1 MRCVS
6 NRVRSAVLSVVAV
19 MPSFLSAKQKPVQL
33 AAERVSVESRFSCIC
48 KAPASCEVAPN
59 QIGAVNVLGESYGLR
74 RCLSTHARRSGTM
87 TASTVKNSPMLDPDI
102 RRLLDT
108 VFAAPPGAAPPDVEA
123 LRAAAEEAP
132 RRLGG
137 EPEALGRVEDAQVPG
152 PAGSIPVRIYRP
164 DAAAAAAA
172 RALCARR
179 RLGDRLARL
188 ARSAVPH
195 TRAIAARSTRRGRV
209 PLRART
215 RLSGRPRRLRSRM
228 AVGARPRRELRA
240 DGERF
245 AVAGDSSGGN
255 LAAALTL
262 RLRASRA
269 PQPQLQLLLYPALD
283 ATCSRASYREFA
295 TGYNL
300 AGAQMAWYWD
310 VYRAGAAA
318 EAPELSPL
326 AARELSGLAPAVVA
340 IAEADVL
347 RDDGLDYARR
357 LGEAGVP
364 VRVIRC
370 EGMIHGFLRWTGEV
384 AAARRWIDAI
394 AAATH
399 EVLGPRAA

>member
-1 MRCVS
+1 
-6 NRVRSAVLSVVAV
+6 
-19 MPSFLSAKQKPVQL
+19 
-33 AAERVSVESRFSCIC
+33 
-48 KAPASCEVAPN
+48 
-59 QIGAVNVLGESYGLR
+59 
-74 RCLSTHARRSGTM
+74 M

-108 VFAAPPGAAPPDVEA
+108 VFAAPPGAPPPDVEA

-137 EPEALGRVEDAQVPG
+137 EPEALGCVEDAQVPG
-152 PAGSIPVRIYRP
+152 PAGSIPLRIYRP
-164 DAAAAAAA
+164 DAASPLPLVLYAHGGGWVTGS
-172 RALCARR
+172 LDSH
-179 RLGDRLARL
+179 DRLCRIL
-188 ARSAVPH
+188 ARSLHAVL
-195 TRAIAARSTRRGRV
+195 V
-209 PLRART
+209 
-215 RLSGRPRRLRSRM
+215 
-228 AVGARPRRELRA
+228 AVGYRCAPEHVYPAALDDFEAAWRWARVRGASFGA

-262 RLRASRA
+262 RLRTSRA

-326 AARELSGLAPAVVA
+326 AARKLSGLAPAVVA
-340 IAEADVL
+340 TAEADVL